1 MGEGELTMGWPF
13 NGGNDDIPDDAEL
26 DDVEEINVVE
36 TEPETTVETDADDES
51 PSLANRSKWW

>member
-1 MGEGELTMGWPF
+1 MGWPF